1 MKTKNLLGLAMALMC
16 LAACKKENPIIEPTK
31 PPSVEQ
37 PDPFELLRDSVSY
50 MLDGKQMVLKKSK
63 SRSNSLRNALANVK
77 LDSLVKQKEYTSSDK
92 DSVMFGVGFLFEDE
106 ERNGIEISL
115 LKKYN
120 KNQAQ
125 SQTNQAILFVP
136 KNKLDL
142 FSVGERKFAMD
153 FSRNNSQDGVVFE
166 LFGDNYGL
174 QTNGYSSLA
183 FHAPLK
189 PELQNQSKF
198 EVTNLQKL
206 KSGKYLLEAKFNAS
220 VYRGDGS
227 NIKKIERGYLR
238 LIINPENLYY

>member
-1 MKTKNLLGLAMALMC
+1 MKFKNLLGLGIAIMC
-16 LAACKKENPIIEPTK
+16 LAACKKESPIIEPPAIEKT
-31 PPSVEQ
+31 
-37 PDPFELLRDSVSY
+37 DPLELLKDSISY
-50 MLDGKQMVLKKSK
+50 IIDGKQMVQKKSK
-63 SRSNSLRNALANVK
+63 SRSNSLRNAVANVK
-77 LDSLVKQKEYTSSDK
+77 LDSLVKQKEYTSGDK

-106 ERNGIEISL
+106 DRNGIEISL

-125 SQTNQAILFVP
+125 PQTNQTIFFVP

-153 FSRNNSQDGVVFE
+153 FNRNNSQNGVVFE

-183 FHAPLK
+183 YHALLK
-189 PELQNQSKF
+189 PELQSQSKF

-220 VYRGDGS
+220 VYRGDGT
-227 NIKKIERGYLR
+227 NIKKIESGYLR
-238 LIINPENLYY
+238 LIINPENIYF

>member
-1 MKTKNLLGLAMALMC
+1 MKFKNLLGLSLALLC
-16 LAACKKENPIIEPTK
+16 LAACKKEGPGIEPPVIEK
-31 PPSVEQ
+31 
-37 PDPFELLRDSVSY
+37 PDPLELLKDSASY
-50 MLDGKQMVLKKSK
+50 IIDGKQMVLRKSQ

-92 DSVMFGVGFLFEDE
+92 DSVMFGVGFPFEGE
-106 ERNGIEISL
+106 GRNGIDISF

-125 SQTNQAILFVP
+125 PQTNQTIFFVP
-136 KNKLDL
+136 KDKLDL
-142 FSVGERKFAMD
+142 FSIGERKFAMD
-153 FSRNNSQDGVVFE
+153 FSRNNSQNGIVFE

-183 FHAPLK
+183 YHVLLK
-189 PELQNQSKF
+189 PELQSQSKF

-220 VYRGDGS
+220 VYRGDGT
-227 NIKKIERGYLR
+227 NIKKIEKGYLR